1 MFDPEI
7 SLWDMDKKVVTS
19 LAQNPSIGKGF
30 TEKQRALV
38 LRLCQKYR
46 NQLAMYLGTD
56 AHDALDNPEF
66 RFPIVEPAT
75 YEKSITVRDKEIVV
89 KFPYNEDLVSKIRKY
104 RDLHHMK
111 LCEWD
116 ADNKVWKFAL
126 EESNI
131 HWIAY
136 NIVNLGF
143 TVDEEFARYFDE
155 ISEILE
161 KIEDHLPMV
170 VHDGE
175 KFSFINTHH
184 TIPQPTS
191 NDVAET
197 LLLAKYY
204 GISTWDENV
213 EKLMENANFS
223 PVLTSFL
230 QESRPNSLEFD
241 LNENP
246 VDQLSTLFKH
256 NLPALIVIPGYNEF
270 FSLKA
275 WALWLKKQ
283 GIPEKDISV
292 LFRLP
297 NSTGNLLNEF
307 IKQENLNN
315 PLDENTKVVFVSQK
329 IPKPLI
335 KSGIDFKL
343 ILNLGSLSGV
353 HYSISTYLD
362 NRLDVIRYTDKN
374 KTGYQFGLL

>member
-143 TVDEEFARYFDE
+143 TVDEEFARYFAE

-184 TIPQPTS
+184 SIPQPTS

-256 NLPALIVIPGYNEF
+256 NLPALIVIPGYHEF

-362 NRLDVIRYTDKN
+362 NRPDVIRYTDKN